1 MQKTVIDRVELL
13 IEDLPLNKSQKIMQF
28 TGTWHIYEMSM
39 WDEEYFNMEV
49 QAYIQI
55 DEKGFGDFQFG
66 LVVGDIDSNNIKDS
80 SVEKLE
86 FTWEG
91 SDECDPASGSGWLKL
106 KDKNILEGNIKIH
119 RGDSSTFLAK
129 RA

>member
-1 MQKTVIDRVELL
+1 
-13 IEDLPLNKSQKIMQF
+13 MQF

-55 DEKGFGDFQFG
+55 DELGSGNFQFG
-66 LVVGDIDSNNIKDS
+66 LVIGDIDSNNIIDSS

-91 SDECDPASGSGWLKL
+91 SDECDSASGSGWVKL
-106 KDKNILEGNIKIH
+106 KDENNLEGNIKFH